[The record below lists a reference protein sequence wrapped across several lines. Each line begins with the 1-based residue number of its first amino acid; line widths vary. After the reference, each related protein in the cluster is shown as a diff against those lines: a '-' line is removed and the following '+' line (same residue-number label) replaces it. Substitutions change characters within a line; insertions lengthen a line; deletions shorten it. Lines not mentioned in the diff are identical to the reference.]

1 MNINIMNTFLY
12 SFKYRRAKISR
23 ISSGNFCVFFVLLM
37 CVLLCTTSAF
47 SYDLEKHVKK
57 YTLANGLRVLIV
69 QRGFSPTVSLY
80 IRHKA
85 GAVDE
90 NSGKTGTA
98 HFLEH
103 MLFKGTKTI
112 GTKNI
117 AKEKMIL
124 NKIAKTG
131 EALDRELMKG
141 KEADD
146 SRIRSLRT
154 KLEKFEKKHEAI
166 IISNQ
171 IDRLYTENGAD
182 SLNASTSQ
190 DVTTYRVNLPA
201 NKLELWARI
210 EAERMVCPVFR
221 EFYAERKVIMEERR
235 QRIESDPDGM
245 LLEQFMAVAFI
256 AHPYRRPIIGWPSDM
271 NYLTMNDLHLFLKK
285 YHTPKN
291 TVIAV
296 VGDVRHLDVLRI
308 IKKYFGAIPGG
319 QTNSD
324 PVTTEQPQLGER
336 RININY
342 EANPR
347 LIIGYHKPSFP
358 AHDDYIFDVVQTI
371 LTDGRTSRL
380 YKSLI
385 EGKAIA
391 ESISAS
397 NGLPGARYP
406 NLFSIYASPR
416 HPHSLPELE
425 KAIVGE
431 LERLKSDPIT
441 TQELDRAKNTLRA
454 DFIKSLD
461 SNTEL
466 AGMLS
471 YFETIAGDYRYIIKH
486 MKMIDKI
493 TSQDIQR
500 VANKY
505 FIDINK
511 TVATL
516 QSSSEK

>member
-1 MNINIMNTFLY
+1 M
-12 SFKYRRAKISR
+12 
-23 ISSGNFCVFFVLLM
+23 
-37 CVLLCTTSAF
+37 
-47 SYDLEKHVKK
+47 
-57 YTLANGLRVLIV
+57 
-69 QRGFSPTVSLY
+69 
-80 IRHKA
+80 
-85 GAVDE
+85 
-90 NSGKTGTA
+90 
-98 HFLEH
+98 
-103 MLFKGTKTI
+103 
-112 GTKNI
+112 
-117 AKEKMIL
+117 
-124 NKIAKTG
+124 
-131 EALDRELMKG
+131 
-141 KEADD
+141 
-146 SRIRSLRT
+146 
-154 KLEKFEKKHEAI
+154 
-166 IISNQ
+166 
-171 IDRLYTENGAD
+171 
-182 SLNASTSQ
+182 
-190 DVTTYRVNLPA
+190 
-201 NKLELWARI
+201 
-210 EAERMVCPVFR
+210 
-221 EFYAERKVIMEERR
+221 
-235 QRIESDPDGM
+235 
-245 LLEQFMAVAFI
+245 
-256 AHPYRRPIIGWPSDM
+256 
-271 NYLTMNDLHLFLKK
+271 
-285 YHTPKN
+285 
-291 TVIAV
+291 
-296 VGDVRHLDVLRI
+296 
-308 IKKYFGAIPGG
+308 
-319 QTNSD
+319 
-324 PVTTEQPQLGER
+324 
-336 RININY
+336 
-342 EANPR
+342 
-347 LIIGYHKPSFP
+347 
-358 AHDDYIFDVVQTI
+358 VQTI